1 MGRYLE
7 GWEDAQ
13 SRGSSRNGGRGG
25 EITVYDLCVCGTTQK
40 LKAASDVLS
49 SYALALPT
57 RADFE
62 IHYLC
67 VNSCCD
73 KGSDIQVS

>member
-25 EITVYDLCVCGTTQK
+25 ETAGYGLCVILTTS
-40 LKAASDVLS
+40 LVNLPVSDGIAKSRFRHPL
-49 SYALALPT
+49 L
-57 RADFE
+57 
-62 IHYLC
+62 
-67 VNSCCD
+67 
-73 KGSDIQVS
+73 VS